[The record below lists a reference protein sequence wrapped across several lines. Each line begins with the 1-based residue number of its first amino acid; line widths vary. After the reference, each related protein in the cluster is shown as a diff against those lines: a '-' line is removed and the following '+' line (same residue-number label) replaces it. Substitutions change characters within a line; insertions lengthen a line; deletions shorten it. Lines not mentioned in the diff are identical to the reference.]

1 MDAKAEAA
9 HLQACA
15 KFVVLDLWQLLAQ
28 LCGV

>member
-28 LCGV
+28 LCRV